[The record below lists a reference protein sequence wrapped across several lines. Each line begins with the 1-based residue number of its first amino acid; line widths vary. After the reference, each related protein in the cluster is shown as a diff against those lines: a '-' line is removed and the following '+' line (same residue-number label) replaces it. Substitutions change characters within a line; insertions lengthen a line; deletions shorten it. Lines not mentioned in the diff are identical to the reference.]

1 MEMAGHTSKCR
12 SDLSSVTAEELNPGV
27 SCPRGVTC
35 WLRRLQECSKLR
47 PDQGTR
53 AVQHSQLLSR
63 IHYLLE
69 AESSNGYKTGSCK

>member
-1 MEMAGHTSKCR
+1 MEMAEHTSKCR
-12 SDLSSVTAEELNPGV
+12 SDPSRVAAEELNPQT
-27 SCPRGVTC
+27 SCPRGVKH

-47 PDQGTR
+47 PDQETR
-53 AVQHSQLLSR
+53 AVQLSQLLGR